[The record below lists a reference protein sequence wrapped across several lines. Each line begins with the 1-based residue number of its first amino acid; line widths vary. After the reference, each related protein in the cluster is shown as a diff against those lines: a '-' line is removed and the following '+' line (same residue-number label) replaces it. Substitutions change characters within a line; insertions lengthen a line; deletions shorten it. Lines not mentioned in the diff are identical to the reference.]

1 MARCPTE
8 IGRCARSLIHCQQR
22 AGYGWGLIPE
32 PHEPGSYLKATLE
45 SQPDEL
51 ARLLADDSAARAAT
65 RLRDCSRIF
74 LAGTG
79 TSFHGALAGQF
90 ILRSAGIEAWAMR
103 AFDFA
108 NYPPVLRHDDGLILL
123 SHRGSKRFSRDSL
136 NSFAN
141 NSHRWIAITGEG
153 SPMEGDGVVRTVA
166 QEKSPVHTASH
177 TSAMLR
183 IAQIAAALGRPAW
196 RDQLADLP
204 RMVQAAVDQ
213 GDGVATTVSRIEFR
227 PVTHFVGGGPGR
239 ATANEGALK
248 LREASH
254 LVSAEA
260 HDVEGIL
267 HGPLVSIQPANA
279 VVLIEQA
286 GPSRARMSELES
298 ALREIGATVIS
309 FGLASDLDEV
319 LAPIV
324 NVVPLQWLAYHVSR
338 KMGVD
343 ADSFRRD
350 EPRYAAA
357 QSRFTL

>member
-1 MARCPTE
+1 MSEA
-8 IGRCARSLIHCQQR
+8 
-22 AGYGWGLIPE
+22 
-32 PHEPGSYLKATLE
+32 HEPGSYLKATLE
-45 SQPDEL
+45 SQPAEL
-51 ARLLADDSAARAAT
+51 ARLLADDSAARAAM
-65 RLRDCSRIF
+65 RLRDCSRIL

-90 ILRSAGIEAWAMR
+90 ILRSAGFEAWAIR
-103 AFDFA
+103 AFELA
-108 NYPPVLRHDDGLILL
+108 NYPPALRKDDGLILL

-136 NSFAN
+136 ESFAQH
-141 NSHRWIAITGEG
+141 SHRWIAITGEG
-153 SPMEGDGVVRTVA
+153 SPLEGEGVVRTAA

-196 RDQLADLP
+196 RDRLADLP
-204 RMVQAAVDQ
+204 RLVQGAVDR
-213 GDGVATTVSRIEFR
+213 GDGVAADVDRIEFR
-227 PVTHFVGGGPGR
+227 PVTHFVGGGPAR
-239 ATANEGALK
+239 ATAYEGALK

-254 LVSAEA
+254 LVSAEG

-267 HGPLVSIQPANA
+267 HGPLISIQPANA
-279 VVLIEQA
+279 VVLVAQP
-286 GPSRARMSELES
+286 GPSYGRMLELER

-309 FGLASDLDEV
+309 YGPDADLDEV

-338 KMGVD
+338 KLGVD

-357 QSRFTL
+357 QSMFTL

>member
-1 MARCPTE
+1 MSA
-8 IGRCARSLIHCQQR
+8 A
-22 AGYGWGLIPE
+22 
-32 PHEPGSYLKATLE
+32 HEPGSYLKATLE
-45 SQPDEL
+45 GQPAEL

-90 ILRSAGIEAWAMR
+90 ILRSAGFEAWAVR
-103 AFDFA
+103 AFELA
-108 NYPPVLRHDDGLILL
+108 NYPPALHKDDGLILF
-123 SHRGSKRFSRDSL
+123 SHRGSKRFSRESL
-136 NSFAN
+136 ESFAHESN
-141 NSHRWIAITGEG
+141 HWIAITGEG
-153 SPMEGDGVVRTVA
+153 SPIEGEGVVRTVA

-183 IAQIAAALGRPAW
+183 IAQIAGALGRPAW
-196 RDQLADLP
+196 QNQLVDLP
-204 RMVQAAVDQ
+204 RMVEEAVDR
-213 GDGVATTVSRIEFR
+213 GNRVAADVDRTEFR
-227 PVTHFVGGGPGR
+227 PVTHFVGGGPAR
-239 ATANEGALK
+239 ATAYEGALK

-254 LVSAEA
+254 LVSAEG

-267 HGPLVSIQPANA
+267 HGPLVSIQPGNV
-279 VVLIEQA
+279 VVLVAQP
-286 GPSRARMSELES
+286 GPSYGRMLEVES
-298 ALREIGATVIS
+298 ALHEIGATVIS
-309 FGLASDLDEV
+309 YGPDSDLDEV

-338 KMGVD
+338 KLGVD

-357 QSRFTL
+357 QSKFTL